1 MIFVA
6 LDALGVELQKNF
18 EAQKTHSNDQKT

>member
-6 LDALGVELQKNF
+6 LDALGVELQIFF
-18 EAQKTHSNDQKT
+18 EPQGQHNNDQRS

>member
-6 LDALGVELQKNF
+6 LDALGVELQIFF
-18 EAQKTHSNDQKT
+18 EAQKTHSNDKKT